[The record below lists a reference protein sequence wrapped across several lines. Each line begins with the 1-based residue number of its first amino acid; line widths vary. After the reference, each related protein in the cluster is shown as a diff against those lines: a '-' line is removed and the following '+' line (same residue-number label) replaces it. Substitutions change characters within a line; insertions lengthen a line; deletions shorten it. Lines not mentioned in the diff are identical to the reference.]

1 MTGPIFWTFVTGEPP
16 AGNWLTGEG
25 QDFLSPAEQ
34 DLLGGLRFERR
45 RSEWLLGRWAAKHL
59 VRDTSPE
66 VSGLPFSAFSVLNEE
81 GGAPYAVDEYGKLI
95 PGCLSISHRAGA
107 ATCAWTNSPDIRI
120 GIDVEWVE
128 RRDPSFLGD
137 YFTESEQAFA
147 TALPETTR
155 DVWITLAW
163 SVKESVLKALRTGLR
178 IDTRKIQVVQ
188 AKGLFETSQ
197 ARAGWMNLSVRGTA
211 VSDGVWQAR
220 WLRRGEFVV
229 TLVCHYTEGAGG
241 EPEIKE
247 RLVEPPFVI
256 KPGVG

>member
-1 MTGPIFWTFVTGEPP
+1 MAEPIYWTFVKGGPP
-16 AGNWLTGEG
+16 AGNLSSGEG
-25 QDFLSPAEQ
+25 LDFLSPAEQ

-59 VRDTSPE
+59 VHNTVPAI
-66 VSGLPFSAFSVLNEE
+66 SGLPLSAFSILNEE
-81 GGAPYAVDEYGKLI
+81 GGAPYAADERRKMI

-107 ATCAWTNSPDIRI
+107 VACAWTDRPDTHI

-128 RRDPSFLGD
+128 RRDPSFQGD
-137 YFTESEQAFA
+137 YFTEKEQAFA
-147 TALPETTR
+147 AALPEAIR

-178 IDTRKIQVVQ
+178 IDTRNIQVAQV
-188 AKGLFETSQ
+188 KGLFETSP
-197 ARAGWMNLSVRGTA
+197 APTGWKNISVSGA
-211 VSDGVWQAR
+211 VASGGVWQAR
-220 WLRRGEFVV
+220 WQRRGEFVV
-229 TLVCHYTEGAGG
+229 SLVCHTPEGSGG
-241 EPEIKE
+241 DLEIKE